1 MAERA
6 QVFEFPSIPH
16 KAYDPNSIL
25 KVTDKEKERYLALKS
40 EAFIETKPHKQNM
53 LIFRAQE
60 SGIDPFR
67 ADLYKQTPG
76 SPYPRKYPHITSGL
90 IKRAVSIRSARIFGA
105 FNSPHGDYVKVI
117 PQRAS
122 AEDPA
127 LGMTHLINYY
137 LRQDP
142 YYKRKLAELAI
153 SIETNG
159 VGITKHF
166 WNFKQSVFE
175 VNRTPTVMRDP
186 VSGKLKITR
195 RGNQRVQIIT
205 DRPEIEVI
213 DPLFFAMPKGCKYLN
228 RDGGA
233 AMCFHLELLYNYEL
247 LDMEKR
253 GYIENFKEI
262 LRTDRPTYTDTDSGS
277 SEMVEFYDELFDDE
291 MNKNVEPDDP
301 YYRRWVTKIFEIPTD
316 EKPVHEIWE
325 TNGTIIRK
333 GIWKGGHELPY
344 EVHVSDPPLKTWI
357 GRSTPEKSQD
367 NFRMLNYLLRVGLE
381 ALGESGKARLLVPES
396 AGLSQVDLQRLAN
409 NEGPIKYNDMV
420 SDGIGPKDKFLYLT
434 PPQSAA
440 GIFEQAQFLMQQTME
455 DLGIS
460 ISEMSG
466 ADLPSAYRSGRLAN
480 ILESQSGKAGGLAV
494 SLVGES
500 MQRMY
505 NQIMT
510 MIFRLQNQPVDI
522 ILNPMKPV
530 IQTIDVDM
538 FEQIPDMIAY
548 PNIVT
553 RELSETTIQSL
564 SNYLPFMQGSIN
576 IPAFLKMLFQLGT
589 SPEVAR
595 RFEEVMQQPV
605 PPQQMMQQGQ
615 GTKAPGRQEGNPGGT
630 VV

>member
-1 MAERA
+1 MAEEV
-6 QVFEFPSIPH
+6 QTFEPIPH

-25 KVTDKEKERYLALKS
+25 KVKDKEKERYLLLKA
-40 EAFIETKPHKQNM
+40 EAFVETKPHKQNM

-90 IKRAVSIRSARIFGA
+90 IRRAVAIRAARIFGA
-105 FNSPHGDYVKVI
+105 FNSPHGDYIKVI
-117 PQRAS
+117 PQRMS

-142 YYKRKLAELAI
+142 YYKRKIAELAM

-186 VSGKLKITR
+186 LTNKLKITR
-195 RGNQRVQIIT
+195 KGNQRVQIIT
-205 DRPEIEVI
+205 DRPEIDVI

-228 RDGGA
+228 RQGGA
-233 AMCFHLELLYNYEL
+233 AMCFHLELFYNYEL
-247 LDMEKR
+247 LELEKR
-253 GYIENFKEI
+253 GYIENFSKE
-262 LRTDRPTYTDTDSGS
+262 LLNNDSPSYNSETYEPA
-277 SEMVEFYDELFDDE
+277 EMIQFYDELFDDE
-291 MNKNVEPDDP
+291 MNKNIETDDP
-301 YYRRWVTKIFEIPTD
+301 YYRRFVTKIFEIPTD

-325 TNGTIIRK
+325 VGNHIIRK
-333 GIWKGGHELPY
+333 GIWKGGHEIPY
-344 EVHVSDPPLKTWI
+344 EIHVSDPPLKTWI

-396 AGLSQVDLQRLAN
+396 AGLSQVDMQRLHN
-409 NEGPIKYNDMV
+409 NEGPIKYNDIV

-434 PPQSAA
+434 PPQSSA

-460 ISEMSG
+460 VSEMSG
-466 ADLPSAYRSGRLAN
+466 ADLPSAYRSGKLAN
-480 ILESQSGKAGGLAV
+480 ILESQSGKVGGLAV

-530 IQTIDVDM
+530 VQTIDVDM

-605 PPQQMMQQGQ
+605 PESQMMMQQQ
-615 GTKAPGRQEGNPGGT
+615 GKKDPGRQAGSPGT
-630 VV
+630 PPA